1 MHLNK
6 GGKFA
11 HLQGIFEEGKKG
23 KKLTSHDMVDQD
35 ISSRRSDRLRN

>member
-11 HLQGIFEEGKKG
+11 HLQGIFEEKKEG
-23 KKLTSHDMVDQD
+23 VESFKEKEAKS
-35 ISSRRSDRLRN
+35 